1 VDGVTKATP
10 LAEFKTPALDVSVT
24 WLDAFF
30 GFIPGSMG
38 ETSALACLIGAAILI
53 ITGISSWRVMFSVL
67 GGMIGLSL
75 MFNFIGSDTNPM
87 FHVTPLWHF
96 VLGGFAFGMIFMATD
111 PVSGA
116 MTQTG
121 QYYYGFLIGALT
133 VLIRVMNPAYM
144 EAIML
149 AILFGNVFSPV
160 IDKAV
165 INRYIKRRIA
175 RNATC

>member
-1 VDGVTKATP
+1 
-10 LAEFKTPALDVSVT
+10 
-24 WLDAFF
+24 
-30 GFIPGSMG
+30 MG

-53 ITGISSWRVMFSVL
+53 LTGISSWRVMFSIL

-75 MFNFIGSDTNPM
+75 LFNFIGSDTNPM

-165 INRYIKRRIA
+165 TNRYIKRRIA
-175 RNATC
+175 RNAT